1 LEKKGVERMRGA
13 SAISGIKMN
22 KRLKD
27 QKRKKLWIEEKKK
40 KAAKRRQ
47 EIKEAKQKWP
57 NIWRKLKF

>member
-1 LEKKGVERMRGA
+1 MEKEGVERM
-13 SAISGIKMN
+13 SWKCGIKMN

-27 QKRKKLWIEEKKK
+27 QKRKKLWLEDKKK

>member
-1 LEKKGVERMRGA
+1 MSWKC
-13 SAISGIKMN
+13 GIKMN

-27 QKRKKLWIEEKKK
+27 QKRKKLWLEDRKK